1 MKTLSTLILFLFA
14 GTSMA
19 APAHYWKWRSKLD
32 GKIVCSQTPLGAGW
46 EKADGP
52 YQDAQCGKAL
62 RPR

>member
-1 MKTLSTLILFLFA
+1 MKTLSTLFLLLAA
-14 GTSMA
+14 GAVVA
-19 APAHYWKWRSKLD
+19 APAHYWTWRSKLD

-52 YQDAQCGKAL
+52 FQDARCGKAL